1 MNRLGN
7 ILLHGTDPVRND
19 RMSTLLIDSNC
30 NVVIC
35 ETADELWEEA
45 RGSHPD
51 LIIID
56 AGSLGRSGIATAA
69 GLRQR
74 KLENVPV
81 VLWVAGEFGGLYDE
95 ALAARVDDVFAGD
108 LDASGA
114 AELMMRMRPLM
125 RLSTQLAEVRRRITL
140 AREFGVPLADDPDLS
155 VGEVLYRVLAV
166 GDSPTLERRIAAAL
180 AKRAKGVDFQAS
192 PLAARDRLFEGDFD
206 AVVIEVG
213 GNISVEDVVDFCH
226 EVRHHPRLYNLPLL
240 VIDGAA
246 AGLPHDEAIRAGASL
261 VLDDAAGQ
269 DRLRY
274 FLAAYGR
281 RQQIRRRIRDAI
293 ESTKTVRTR
302 GTHTHSYMPG
312 FLRAHLTALIGEA
325 RDWQKHLTVLVFS
338 VADSLAPFR
347 EEFGEEAARELI
359 RQVAQWISGLVRL
372 EDVVANLG
380 GGEFG
385 VSLPDTPLDEAEAV
399 IGRVTGI
406 LEYTDFAVKDVY
418 RPVRVVVRVGHA
430 ELQPDDDA
438 GAMIA
443 RARQQLEE

>member
-7 ILLHGTDPVRND
+7 ILLYGNDPVRTD
-19 RMSTLLIDSNC
+19 RMSTVLSDSNC
-30 NVVIC
+30 NVVVC
-35 ETADELWEEA
+35 ETADELWDEA

-56 AGSLGRSGIATAA
+56 VGSLGREAMGTAA
-69 GLRQR
+69 ALRQR
-74 KLENVPV
+74 RLENVPI
-81 VLWVAGEFGGLYDE
+81 VLWTAEEFAGLYDE
-95 ALAARVDDVFAGD
+95 ALAARVDDVFPGSLDSTGAG
-108 LDASGA
+108 
-114 AELMMRMRPLM
+114 ELMIRLRPLM

-140 AREFGVPLADDPDLS
+140 AREFGIPLADDPDLS
-155 VGEVLYRVLAV
+155 VGDVLHRVLVV
-166 GDSPTLERRIAAAL
+166 GGSPDLVRRISRAL
-180 AKRAKGVDFQAS
+180 AKRVMGVDHQAA
-192 PLAARDRLFEGDFD
+192 PLEARDRLFAGDFD
-206 AVVIEVG
+206 AVVLDVG
-213 GNISVEDVVDFCH
+213 AGIRAEDALEFCH
-226 EVRHHPRLYNLPLL
+226 EVRNHPRLYNLPLL
-240 VIDGAA
+240 VIDESSGDF
-246 AGLPHDEAIRAGASL
+246 PHDEVIRAGATL
-261 VLDDAAGQ
+261 VLGHAAGD

-274 FLAAYGR
+274 YLSSYGR

-293 ESTKTVRTR
+293 ETTKTVRTR
-302 GTHTHSYMPG
+302 GSHTHSYMPG
-312 FLRAHLTALIGEA
+312 FLRAHLTALIDEA

-338 VADSLAPFR
+338 VTESLVAFR
-347 EEFGEEAARELI
+347 AEFGEEAARELV

-418 RPVRVVVRVGHA
+418 RPVRVAVRVGWA
-430 ELQPDDDA
+430 ELEPDDNA

-443 RARQQLEE
+443 RARRQLD